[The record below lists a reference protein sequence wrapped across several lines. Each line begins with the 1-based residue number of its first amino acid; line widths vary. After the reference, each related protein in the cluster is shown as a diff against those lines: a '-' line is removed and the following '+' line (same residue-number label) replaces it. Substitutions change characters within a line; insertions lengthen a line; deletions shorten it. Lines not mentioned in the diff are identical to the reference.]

1 MHFVLQHFFSL
12 VLIDAE
18 CLNKGQTDRYHPLNW
33 KIITAAPKRRNPR
46 RSVNHYHLVLGH
58 ANSQSR
64 WRNQVF
70 SSTLE
75 AKRDQRALI
84 SGIMEWNGSKSSLS
98 PACTLHSSCWD
109 PRGRK
114 RSLALLLL
122 PTVPLPQTTKSTCS
136 LFKDFPFWDGY
147 KHSVVHL
154 YNRRNLK
161 LQPIF

>member
-75 AKRDQRALI
+75 GKRDQRALI
-84 SGIMEWNGSKSSLS
+84 SGIMEWKQELTEPSLHIAQQLLRS
-98 PACTLHSSCWD
+98 QRQKEESGPVTAPHSATATD
-109 PRGRK
+109 NQVNMQLIQRLP
-114 RSLALLLL
+114 LLR
-122 PTVPLPQTTKSTCS
+122 
-136 LFKDFPFWDGY
+136 W
-147 KHSVVHL
+147 
-154 YNRRNLK
+154 
-161 LQPIF
+161 I